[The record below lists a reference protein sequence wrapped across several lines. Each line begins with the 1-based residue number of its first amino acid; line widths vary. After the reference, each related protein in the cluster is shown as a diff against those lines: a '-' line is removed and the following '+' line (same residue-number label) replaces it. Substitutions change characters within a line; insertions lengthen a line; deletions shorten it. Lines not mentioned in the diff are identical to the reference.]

1 MKLIEPSYKII
12 EQKPGLEGIY
22 EQIEMAGRTC
32 YKSQRPEGKT
42 AKDFVDKLI
51 ASKHFAVLEHGT
63 VYLSIPINEYS
74 TDIYLDSVLLI
85 TLFDEA
91 PYTEIHYAVEYDPEE
106 NNDIAYITTNLRVLY
121 EYFSEIDREFIL
133 NKYLSEPTRYHAKRI
148 TVKFTSNLH
157 FYKDIT
163 RHRLFSYCIESTRY
177 CNYSKDKYGN
187 ELTFI
192 SPEWLKDDRASK
204 LFKKNLMAAEDTYLD
219 LIQEGWKAQQA
230 AEVLPQAIKAD
241 MIMTGFTSDWQHVFN
256 LRTSHIAATG
266 KPHPEISRL
275 MDPLYK
281 EFVDK
286 NYIKL

>member
-1 MKLIEPSYKII
+1 MNLIAPSYNII
-12 EQKPGLEGIY
+12 NQKPGLEGIY
-22 EQIEMAGRTC
+22 EQIEMAGRNC

-51 ASKHFAVLEHGT
+51 ESKHFAVLEHGT
-63 VYLSIPINEYS
+63 VYLEVPYDVWKKYEYNGIVIDNPWVNYKLS
-74 TDIYLDSVLLI
+74 CWEDTIYI
-85 TLFDEA
+85 TSN
-91 PYTEIHYAVEYDPEE
+91 YRWIIE
-106 NNDIAYITTNLRVLY
+106 NNLEDLLEYIC
-121 EYFSEIDREFIL
+121 
-133 NKYLSEPTRYHAKRI
+133 EPTEFHEKRI

-192 SPEWLKDDRASK
+192 SPQWLKEDRASK
-204 LFKKNLMAAEDTYLD
+204 LFKKNLLAIEDTYLS
-219 LIQEGWKAQQA
+219 LIQEGWKAQEA

-241 MIMTGFTSDWQHVFN
+241 IIMTGFICDWKHVFD
-256 LRTSHIAATG
+256 LRTSIIAATG

-281 EFVDK
+281 DFISFG
-286 NYIKL
+286 YIKL